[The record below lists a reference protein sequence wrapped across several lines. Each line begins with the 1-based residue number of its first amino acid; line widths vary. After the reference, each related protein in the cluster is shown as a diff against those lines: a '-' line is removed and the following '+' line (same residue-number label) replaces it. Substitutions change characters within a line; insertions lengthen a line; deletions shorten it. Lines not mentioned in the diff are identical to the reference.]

1 MPVYVLRHFRAEIIR
16 LLFVLKGQEFE
27 DKLYTFDT
35 WPAEKPNT
43 PFGQLPVLTV
53 DGKDY
58 TEYMAINRFLAREFG
73 LMGSNS
79 QEEYEIDRVISL
91 SNDVSAERI
100 KVFNEKDSNKKTQLE
115 KSLKEKVIPTF
126 MGKLQQLAGSK
137 GTGFTAGSKLSL
149 GDLIIFDTIDG
160 KTDDATMDKYPNVK
174 AIIHNVR
181 SNERMKAYLA
191 ARVPTP
197 FD

>member
-16 LLFVLKGQEFE
+16 LLFVAKGQEFE
-27 DKLYTFDT
+27 DKLYTFET

-58 TEYMAINRFLAREFG
+58 TEYTAINRFLARELG

-91 SNDVSAERI
+91 SSGVSAEVI
-100 KVFNEKDSNKKTQLE
+100 KIFHEQDKDKKAQLE
-115 KSLKEKVIPTF
+115 KSLRENVIPKF
-126 MGKLQQLAGSK
+126 MSNLEQLAPPE
-137 GTGFTAGSKLSL
+137 GTGFCVGNKLNL

-160 KTDDATMDKYPNVK
+160 KTDDATMNKFPSVK
-174 AIIHNVR
+174 AIMDKVR
-181 SNERMKAYLA
+181 SNERIKAYLA
-191 ARVPTP
+191 SRAPTP